1 MHYTPPPRDP
11 KAPPVRINLLSDT
24 QTRPTAGMREA
35 MARAEVGDEQIGDDP
50 TVNQLCERVADL
62 LGKEAAVF
70 MPSGT
75 MCNVAATLVHCR
87 PGDEILAH
95 ETAHIIA
102 REGGAHAALG
112 GFQITPL
119 KGEDGQFSPE
129 AFKAALHP
137 RSRYQPP
144 QTVVSVEQTANIGGG
159 TIWKKAAL
167 DEVVEIA
174 KANGMATHM
183 DGARLLNA
191 TVATGISAS
200 DMAAG
205 WDSAWIDFSKGLGAP
220 IGGVI
225 AGSRAFIDEVWRW
238 KQRLGGSMRQAGVCA
253 AACVYALDHNVDRL
267 AEDHA
272 NARALAR
279 GLSQIAG
286 VEVQQPETNL
296 VFFKP
301 DGAGVSGEKM
311 VAALR
316 PRGVLLAMMDGRI
329 RACTHL
335 DVTADDDRGDGRA
348 RQGDRAR
355 GVGSGSIA
363 QKSGTTPP
371 ARAGGVVRLQRGDR
385 LAAATAAATTATT
398 SAATTAAGIEQRR
411 IVTRIGV
418 ILGMDSGRGSAAS
431 CGANARTAGQRIVP
445 QPHNANG
452 SQ

>member
-1 MHYTPPPRDP
+1 MHYTPAPRDP
-11 KAPPVRINLLSDT
+11 KAAPIRINLLSDT
-24 QTRPTAGMREA
+24 QTRPTPAMREA

-50 TVNQLCERVADL
+50 TVNLLCERVADL

-75 MCNVAATLVHCR
+75 MCNVAATLSYCR

-95 ETAHIIA
+95 VSAHIIA

-119 KGEDGQFSPE
+119 PGDDGQFSPE
-129 AFKAALHP
+129 TFRAALHP

-159 TIWKKAAL
+159 TIWKKSAL
-167 DEVVEIA
+167 DEVVKIA
-174 KANGMATHM
+174 KANGLATHM

-191 TVATGISAS
+191 CVATGISAD

-225 AGSRAFIDEVWRW
+225 AGSSDFIDDVWRW

-253 AACVYALDHNVDRL
+253 AACVYALDHHVDRL
-267 AEDHA
+267 ADDHA

-279 GLSQIAG
+279 GLSQIDG

-296 VFFKP
+296 VFFRP
-301 DGAGVSGEKM
+301 DGAGVTGDKM
-311 VAALR
+311 VQALHK
-316 PRGVLLAMMDGRI
+316 RGVLLAMMDGRI

-335 DVTADDDRGDGRA
+335 DVTADMIEEMVALAREIVRA
-348 RQGDRAR
+348 A
-355 GVGSGSIA
+355 
-363 QKSGTTPP
+363 
-371 ARAGGVVRLQRGDR
+371 
-385 LAAATAAATTATT
+385 
-398 SAATTAAGIEQRR
+398 
-411 IVTRIGV
+411 
-418 ILGMDSGRGSAAS
+418 
-431 CGANARTAGQRIVP
+431 
-445 QPHNANG
+445 
-452 SQ
+452 

>member
-1 MHYTPPPRDP
+1 MFYTPSSRDP
-11 KAPPVRINLLSDT
+11 RAPPVRINLLSDT
-24 QTRPTAGMREA
+24 QTRPTSGMREA

-50 TVNQLCERVADL
+50 TVNLLCERVADL
-62 LGKEAAVF
+62 LGKQAAVF

-75 MCNVAATLVHCR
+75 MCNIAATLSWCR

-102 REGGAHAALG
+102 REGGAHSALG

-119 KGEDGQFSPE
+119 RGDDGQFSPE
-129 AFKAALHP
+129 TFRAALHP

-167 DEVVEIA
+167 DEVVKIA
-174 KANGMATHM
+174 KTNGLATHM

-191 TVATGISAS
+191 CVATGISAR

-225 AGSRAFIDEVWRW
+225 AGSSEFIDDVWRW
-238 KQRLGGSMRQAGVCA
+238 KQRLGGSMRQAGICA
-253 AACVYALDHNVDRL
+253 AACVYALDHHVDRL

-279 GLSQIAG
+279 GLSQING

-301 DGAGVSGEKM
+301 DSAGVAGEKL

-335 DVTADDDRGDGRA
+335 DVTADMIEETVGLVREI
-348 RQGDRAR
+348 AR
-355 GVGSGSIA
+355 GA
-363 QKSGTTPP
+363 
-371 ARAGGVVRLQRGDR
+371 
-385 LAAATAAATTATT
+385 
-398 SAATTAAGIEQRR
+398 
-411 IVTRIGV
+411 
-418 ILGMDSGRGSAAS
+418 
-431 CGANARTAGQRIVP
+431 
-445 QPHNANG
+445 
-452 SQ
+452 

>member
-1 MHYTPPPRDP
+1 MRYTPPPRDP
-11 KAPPVRINLLSDT
+11 QAPPVRINLLSDT
-24 QTRPTAGMREA
+24 QTRPTP
-35 MARAEVGDEQIGDDP
+35 GDEQIGDDP
-50 TVNQLCERVADL
+50 TVNALCERVADL

-119 KGEDGQFSPE
+119 RGEGGQFSPE
-129 AFKAALHP
+129 TFKAALHP

-167 DEVVEIA
+167 DEVVKIA

-191 TVATGISAS
+191 TVATGIPAR

-253 AACVYALDHNVDRL
+253 AACIYALDHHVDRL

-279 GLSQIAG
+279 GLSQIDGIA
-286 VEVQQPETNL
+286 VQQPETNL

-335 DVTADDDRGDGRA
+335 DVTAA
-348 RQGDRAR
+348 M
-355 GVGSGSIA
+355 IEEM
-363 QKSGTTPP
+363 
-371 ARAGGVVRLQRGDR
+371 AGHVR
-385 LAAATAAATTATT
+385 
-398 SAATTAAGIEQRR
+398 E
-411 IVTRIGV
+411 IV
-418 ILGMDSGRGSAAS
+418 
-431 CGANARTAGQRIVP
+431 RTA
-445 QPHNANG
+445 
-452 SQ
+452 

>member
-1 MHYTPPPRDP
+1 MPYTPPPRDP
-11 KAPPVRINLLSDT
+11 KAPAVRINLLSDT
-24 QTRPTAGMREA
+24 QTRPTPAMREA
-35 MARAEVGDEQIGDDP
+35 IARAEVGDEQIGDDP
-50 TVNQLCERVADL
+50 SVNLLCERVADL

-95 ETAHIIA
+95 VSAHIIA

-119 KGEDGQFSPE
+119 PGADGQFSPD
-129 AFKAALHP
+129 AFRKALHP

-167 DEVVEIA
+167 DEVVKIA
-174 KANGMATHM
+174 KANGLATHM

-191 TVATGISAS
+191 CVATGIAAH

-205 WDSAWIDFSKGLGAP
+205 WESAWIDFSKGLGAP
-220 IGGVI
+220 VGAVI
-225 AGSRAFIDEVWRW
+225 AGSGDFIDEVWRW
-238 KQRLGGSMRQAGVCA
+238 KQRLGGSMRQAGICA
-253 AACVYALDHNVDRL
+253 AACVFALDHHVDRL

-279 GLSQIAG
+279 GLSQING
-286 VEVQQPETNL
+286 MEVQEPETNL

-301 DGAGVSGEKM
+301 DGAGVSGAQM

-316 PRGVLLAMMDGRI
+316 QRGVLLALMDGRI

-335 DVTADDDRGDGRA
+335 DVSADMIEEMVGLVREIVRGA
-348 RQGDRAR
+348 
-355 GVGSGSIA
+355 
-363 QKSGTTPP
+363 
-371 ARAGGVVRLQRGDR
+371 
-385 LAAATAAATTATT
+385 
-398 SAATTAAGIEQRR
+398 
-411 IVTRIGV
+411 
-418 ILGMDSGRGSAAS
+418 
-431 CGANARTAGQRIVP
+431 
-445 QPHNANG
+445 
-452 SQ
+452 

>member
-11 KAPPVRINLLSDT
+11 KAPPIRINLLSDT
-24 QTRPTAGMREA
+24 QTRPTPGMREA

-50 TVNQLCERVADL
+50 TVNALCERVADL

-112 GFQITPL
+112 GFQIMPL
-119 KGEDGQFSPE
+119 PGADGKFAPDT
-129 AFKAALHP
+129 FRRALHP

-144 QTVVSVEQTANIGGG
+144 QAVVSVEQTANIGGG
-159 TIWKKAAL
+159 TIWTKANL
-167 DEVVEIA
+167 EEVVEIA
-174 KANGMATHM
+174 KANGLATHM

-191 TVATGISAS
+191 CVASGVSARE
-200 DMAAG
+200 MAKG

-220 IGGVI
+220 IGGVL
-225 AGSRAFIDEVWRW
+225 AGSSAFIDEVWRW
-238 KQRLGGSMRQAGVCA
+238 KQRLGGSMRQAGICA
-253 AACVYALDHNVDRL
+253 AACVFALDHHVDRL
-267 AEDHA
+267 ADDHT

-286 VEVQQPETNL
+286 MEVQQPETNL
-296 VFFKP
+296 VFFRP

-311 VAALR
+311 VSALR
-316 PRGVLLAMMDGRI
+316 QRGVLLAMMDGRI

-335 DVTADDDRGDGRA
+335 DVSADMIEETVGLVREIVRGA
-348 RQGDRAR
+348 
-355 GVGSGSIA
+355 
-363 QKSGTTPP
+363 
-371 ARAGGVVRLQRGDR
+371 
-385 LAAATAAATTATT
+385 
-398 SAATTAAGIEQRR
+398 
-411 IVTRIGV
+411 
-418 ILGMDSGRGSAAS
+418 
-431 CGANARTAGQRIVP
+431 
-445 QPHNANG
+445 
-452 SQ
+452 

>member
-1 MHYTPPPRDP
+1 MTYTPAPRDP

-24 QTRPTAGMREA
+24 QTRPTPDMREA
-35 MARAEVGDEQIGDDP
+35 IARAEVGDEQIGDDP
-50 TVNQLCERVADL
+50 TVNVLCERVADL
-62 LGKEAAVF
+62 LGKQAAVF

-119 KGEDGQFSPE
+119 PGADGQFSPDT
-129 AFKAALHP
+129 FRKALHP

-167 DEVVEIA
+167 DEVVKIA
-174 KANGMATHM
+174 KANGLATHM
-183 DGARLLNA
+183 DGARLLNS
-191 TVATGISAS
+191 TVATGITAR
-200 DMAAG
+200 DMALG

-220 IGGVI
+220 VGAAI
-225 AGSRAFIDEVWRW
+225 AGARDFIDEVWRW
-238 KQRLGGSMRQAGVCA
+238 KQRLGGSMRQAGICA
-253 AACVYALDHNVDRL
+253 AACVYALDHHVERL

-279 GLSQIAG
+279 GLAQIAG

-301 DGAGVSGEKM
+301 DDAGISGNDM
-311 VAALR
+311 VKALGQ
-316 PRGVLLAMMDGRI
+316 RGVLLAMMDGRI

-335 DVTADDDRGDGRA
+335 DVTAGMIEETVGLVREIVRA
-348 RQGDRAR
+348 A
-355 GVGSGSIA
+355 
-363 QKSGTTPP
+363 
-371 ARAGGVVRLQRGDR
+371 
-385 LAAATAAATTATT
+385 
-398 SAATTAAGIEQRR
+398 
-411 IVTRIGV
+411 
-418 ILGMDSGRGSAAS
+418 
-431 CGANARTAGQRIVP
+431 
-445 QPHNANG
+445 
-452 SQ
+452 